1 METTLLLNLFLSYA
15 LSSIILKASSMLNRR
30 HLIQAAAL
38 SAMPMGMVLA
48 QSAFPSKP
56 LRIVVPFGAGGVADL
71 TARAVAQQLS
81 VNLGQPVV
89 IDNRPGAGGI
99 VAAEL
104 VAKSD
109 PDGHTLL
116 LMSNG
121 TAVSAG
127 LFKTLPFNPRTDFA
141 PISLLGL
148 FDIAIAVPESSPYKT
163 LAELISFGRANPGQL
178 NIGTINIGSTQHL
191 AAELLRTQANLIAQ
205 IIPYNGTP
213 AVINA
218 LRGGQVDVVVE
229 ILGPLKPQINAKAV
243 RLLGVMGA
251 NRPKDQPQVPVVREL
266 PGLSNFNVS
275 SWNALAAPGK
285 TPANVV
291 SRLNA
296 EVVKVLTDPAM
307 VQRLAGF
314 NVQAQSSSSA
324 QLAQLL
330 DSDIKRW
337 TEVIQK
343 AGVPQQ

>member
-1 METTLLLNLFLSYA
+1 
-15 LSSIILKASSMLNRR
+15 MLNRR
-30 HLIQAAAL
+30 KLIQAAAL
-38 SAMPMGMVLA
+38 STLPLSGVQA
-48 QSAFPSKP
+48 QATFPSKP
-56 LRIVVPFGAGGVADL
+56 MRIVVPFGAGGVADL
-71 TARAVAQQLS
+71 TARAVAQKLS
-81 VNLGQPVV
+81 TNLVQPVV

-104 VAKSD
+104 VAKAE

-127 LFKTLPFNPRTDFA
+127 LFKSLPFNPRTDFA
-141 PISLLGL
+141 PVSLLGL
-148 FDIAIAVPESSPYKT
+148 FDIAIVVPEASAHKT
-163 LAELISFGRANPGQL
+163 LAELIAFGRANPGKL

-218 LRGGQVDVVVE
+218 LRGGQIDVVVE

-251 NRPKDQPQVPVVREL
+251 KRPQDLPQVPVVREL
-266 PGLSNFNVS
+266 PGLSGFNVS

-285 TPANVV
+285 TPQAV
-291 SRLNA
+291 
-296 EVVKVLTDPAM
+296 
-307 VQRLAGF
+307 VQRL
-314 NVQAQSSSSA
+314 STE
-324 QLAQLL
+324 LAKVLA
-330 DSDIKRW
+330 K
-337 TEVIQK
+337 EHAVE
-343 AGVPQQ
+343 P

>member
-1 METTLLLNLFLSYA
+1 
-15 LSSIILKASSMLNRR
+15 
-30 HLIQAAAL
+30 
-38 SAMPMGMVLA
+38 
-48 QSAFPSKP
+48 
-56 LRIVVPFGAGGVADL
+56 
-71 TARAVAQQLS
+71 
-81 VNLGQPVV
+81 VV

-104 VAKSD
+104 VAKAE

-127 LFKTLPFNPRTDFA
+127 LFKSLPFNPRTDFA
-141 PISLLGL
+141 PVSLLGL
-148 FDIAIAVPESSPYKT
+148 FDIAIVVPEASPHKT
-163 LAELISFGRANPGQL
+163 LAELIAFGRANPGKL

-191 AAELLRTQANLIAQ
+191 AAELLRTQANLITQ

-218 LRGGQVDVVVE
+218 LRGGQIDVVVE

-251 NRPKDQPQVPVVREL
+251 KRPQDLPQVPVVREL
-266 PGLSNFNVS
+266 PGLSGFNVS

-285 TPANVV
+285 TPQAVV
-291 SRLNA
+291 DRLSA
-296 EVVKVLTDPAM
+296 ELAKVLAEPEM

-314 NVQAQSSSSA
+314 NVQAQASTPM

-330 DSDIKRW
+330 DADIKRW
-337 TEVIQK
+337 SEVIQK
-343 AGVPQQ
+343 AGIPQQ